1 VLGLKADATLDQVK
15 EAYRSLALKHH
26 PKNDSSAEAE
36 AKFAEVAKAYETIID
51 SKKNRGYEDFGFGSF
66 FEDFEK

>member
-1 VLGLKADATLDQVK
+1 MK
-15 EAYRSLALKHH
+15 EAYRSLALKYH
-26 PKNDSSAEAE
+26 PKNDTSAEAE
-36 AKFAEVAKAYETIID
+36 ANFAEVAKAYETIID